1 MDSPARERRL
11 PNRSPHASP
20 TPSDRQRA
28 IYDDEEWDD
37 GDAHTVAHG
46 LEYWAAPMDAIGAV
60 LKEVLAQQRRIASIH
75 AEWESTDAEKLP
87 AEVDAATQRLA
98 DLKAM
103 AVEAQQVLSELKDS
117 RREWPRMAA
126 WTLVLLAVP
135 MLAFALMETSA
146 RHAPTCGGHCQS
158 ISFLQDCQAVSP
170 MTSFV
175 FLTTLLWLCAFI
187 VRHKVLPAYWP
198 RMNSAMAAS
207 LRERSVASFMKAFV
221 RFCVLVHLLYLV
233 QYWSISLGLR
243 MGGAATPLTN
253 HTDYCAGEHGTA
265 RRLWHSA
272 KGNFVSVMVWEITLL
287 PSLRWD
293 TWLHHLFL
301 ILGVTFATDHNLRQA
316 YTYGSSAASVDA
328 AGPSSTGETL
338 DGFAFVLM
346 FGASCMAFKEFIVLL
361 FQHRKRLY
369 DGKQYTDLLAACIV
383 HATVQVVFYLGLPA
397 VYIIVSVANGS
408 MAGLVGVLLSTLVI
422 IINVLSLYIFG
433 LTFGVMLHKRSAA
446 RATQKRRGDLRT
458 GRQNIQDAPDRLSAQ
473 PLLGT
478 L

>member
-1 MDSPARERRL
+1 M

-265 RRLWHSA
+265 C
-272 KGNFVSVMVWEITLL
+272 
-287 PSLRWD
+287 
-293 TWLHHLFL
+293 
-301 ILGVTFATDHNLRQA
+301 
-316 YTYGSSAASVDA
+316 
-328 AGPSSTGETL
+328 
-338 DGFAFVLM
+338 
-346 FGASCMAFKEFIVLL
+346 CMLT
-361 FQHRKRLY
+361 H
-369 DGKQYTDLLAACIV
+369 AACTDR
-383 HATVQVVFYLGLPA
+383 ATP
-397 VYIIVSVANGS
+397 
-408 MAGLVGVLLSTLVI
+408 
-422 IINVLSLYIFG
+422 
-433 LTFGVMLHKRSAA
+433 AA
-446 RATQKRRGDLRT
+446 RALVQRLHACSCARRRPCICTRGPPHFRASSLHLKRLTQPRCAAGTAL
-458 GRQNIQDAPDRLSAQ
+458 QA
-473 PLLGT
+473 LLADCGT
-478 L
+478 PPRCVGVYICVCVCERERERESVRVRPRARVCVTNVQARVCAWRVC